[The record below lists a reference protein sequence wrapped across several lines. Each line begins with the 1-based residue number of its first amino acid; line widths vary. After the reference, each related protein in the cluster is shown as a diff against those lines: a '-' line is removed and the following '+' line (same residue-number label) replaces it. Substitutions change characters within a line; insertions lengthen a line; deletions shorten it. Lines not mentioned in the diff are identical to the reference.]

1 MAHSAIPAERWSVI
15 EQELAA
21 HEYVRTVDLVERL
34 DVSVETVRRDLAVME
49 SRGVLV
55 RVRGGAVASGQK
67 TRVESSY
74 SERSQSGQREK
85 AAIGRAAAAMVPDDS
100 TVVIDVGT
108 TALHVVRSLSTSFE
122 GLLVTNS
129 LPAAT
134 LASERL
140 TCGVVVLGGRVRRG
154 DLAVS
159 GMRSHEFLQDFR
171 PDVAFLGSGG
181 ISTSAGLTDFDYDE
195 VHLRRVIIE
204 VSAHAWVLADATKFG
219 TVAPF
224 RVGGFDDLAGVVT
237 DQQPSAELRESIVA
251 AGGDVIVGAP

>member
-21 HEYVRTVDLVERL
+21 HEYVRTIDLVERL

-49 SRGVLV
+49 TRGALV
-55 RVRGGAVASGQK
+55 RVRGGAVAAGHK

-74 SERSQSGQREK
+74 SERSESSQQEK
-85 AAIGRAAAAMVPDDS
+85 AAIGRAAAALVPDDS

-108 TALHVVRSLSTSFE
+108 TALHVVRSLNPGFQ

-140 TCGVVVLGGRVRRG
+140 SCGVVVLGGRVRRG

-159 GMRSHEFLQDFR
+159 GMRSQEFLQDFR
-171 PDVAFLGSGG
+171 PDLAFLGSGG
-181 ISTSAGLTDFDYDE
+181 ISTTAGLTDFDYDE
-195 VHLRRVIIE
+195 VQLRRVIID
-204 VSAHAWVLADATKFG
+204 VTARAWVLADSTKFG

-224 RVGGFDDLAGVVT
+224 RVTGFDDLAGVVT
-237 DQQPSAELRESIVA
+237 DQQPPSELAETIA
-251 AGGDVIVGAP
+251 NAGAEVVVGAR